1 MQQKV
6 KKSGEKKKYVI
17 SAEFTVFCVMEQ
29 EEYTIQTYSIISI
42 NIHVY
47 TLEYSK
53 ITKFWNLKFLYL
65 VAV

>member
-6 KKSGEKKKYVI
+6 KNLERKKYVI
-17 SAEFTVFCVMEQ
+17 SAEFTVFCAMEQ
-29 EEYTIQTYSIISI
+29 EEYAIQTYSIISI